1 MCKHPGLFSGKEMLL
16 SHDDFITQVQPV
28 LQVCD
33 FRQYRGAGNT
43 YKVILDMPSTYAQD
57 ICCIFL
63 FVSTFCDLLLCFV
76 LSVHFWIC
84 SGGFFLLL
92 ILLLCV

>member
-1 MCKHPGLFSGKEMLL
+1 MGKHSGLFSGKEMLL
-16 SHDDFITQVQPV
+16 SHDHFITQGLPV
-28 LQVCD
+28 LQACD

-43 YKVILDMPSTYAQD
+43 YKVISVAPSTYAQD

-76 LSVHFWIC
+76 LFVHF
-84 SGGFFLLL
+84 
-92 ILLLCV
+92 